1 MGTRKARKPRAAGA
15 LAAVALATLIQM
27 PWPQTTAAA
36 PCGGAG
42 RWGLARVSSAKRPAE
57 RWRRRLGEHGVGEG
71 KHGSGKGGKD
81 SRVEHDPGH
90 DWRRGSCRAGAGHGG
105 DRPEWHSAAGGGGG
119 SERHGSST
127 PVPSS
132 AEEETAEATRDAAII
147 SALAFVA
154 ALIGI
159 FENWRRARQRR
170 TYEWVERIGD
180 LQLVEHQAVMA
191 SFLRGGMRPPGVSDM
206 EWAKMKAQADIKGR
220 EATWRH
226 LGSSSSVED
235 RRTVVQILAFPNTL
249 EALAGMY
256 NQRLLNRGVVKV
268 HVEGQARSF
277 WDRADWWVLQ
287 LRTEAGSDYPL
298 KDLDKMLKNLQKRK
312 RPWRAR

>member
-1 MGTRKARKPRAAGA
+1 MKLRAAGG
-15 LAAVALATLIQM
+15 LAWLTLVLLIQM
-27 PWPQTTAAA
+27 PWPQATSAA
-36 PCGGAG
+36 PCRRASH
-42 RWGLARVSSAKRPAE
+42 WDLVRVPLEKRPAVQ
-57 RWRRRLGEHGVGEG
+57 RCRSGLGEDGSRHHEG
-71 KHGSGKGGKD
+71 P
-81 SRVEHDPGH
+81 EH
-90 DWRRGSCRAGAGHGG
+90 REA
-105 DRPEWHSAAGGGGG
+105 
-119 SERHGSST
+119 ST
-127 PVPSS
+127 PAASS
-132 AEEETAEATRDAAII
+132 AETETAEATKDAAII
-147 SALAFVA
+147 SALAFLA

-170 TYEWVERIGD
+170 TYEWVDRIGD

-191 SFLRGGMRPPGVSDM
+191 SFLRGGMRPPKVSDL
-206 EWAKMKAQADIKGR
+206 EWAKMKAQADVKAR

-226 LGSSSSVED
+226 LGLSSSVED

-256 NQRLLNRGVVKV
+256 NQRLLNRGIVKV

-277 WDRADWWVLQ
+277 WDRANWWVLQ

-298 KDLDKMLKNLQKRK
+298 KDLDKMLENLQKRK